1 MMDINAMHFLGLII
15 IDFGNERDMEVKCVW
30 SEIKIKTKIKREM
43 LCRTRI
49 LLFSIVVDV
58 DVVCLFVWLVVC
70 LGPTRTC
77 TT

>member
-58 DVVCLFVWLVVC
+58 DVVCLFGWLVVC